1 MQWRIPFRRSRSHD
15 QSALYC
21 RWATSHCIVSRA
33 LAASKCFS
41 PCTAISIDTS
51 RKMLTQSVRGRAKPC
66 KAAPPDDC
74 LARKHTPV
82 WII

>member
-21 RWATSHCIVSRA
+21 RWATSYCTVSRT

-41 PCTAISIDTS
+41 PCTAISIDRS
-51 RKMLTQSVRGRAKPC
+51 RRMLTQAVQSRAKHR
-66 KAAPPDDC
+66 AA
-74 LARKHTPV
+74 R
-82 WII
+82 